1 VSVRPRTHRPF
12 SARAAACAALAC
24 VGAAEILLAM
34 NSAKPPAARVQEVTD
49 TVHGVRIADPY
60 RWLEDGSSNEVR
72 AWVDGQNAW
81 AEALLGA
88 RPGRAGVRERLG
100 RLLAI
105 GTIGTPDVRGDL
117 YFFTRREGTQN
128 QPILYVRQGL
138 KGQDRVLVD
147 PNPLSPDGTAT
158 IDWWFPSRDGKLLAY
173 GISTAGDEKST
184 LRVRD
189 TATGRDLPDV
199 IPHTR
204 YCSLGWVPDGSG
216 FYYTRYPTPGSV
228 PAGQENYNRRVFH
241 HRLGDDPAN
250 DPLVFGAD
258 RKPEEIIEIDLSA
271 DGRWLT
277 AVIYDGWARTDLF
290 VSDRKAQSP
299 TFTAVAQGLD
309 AIFTGGVV
317 HGILYVRTN
326 FEAPRYRLLAI
337 DPSKPGRDGWKTL
350 IPQGAP
356 VLDDA
361 RVVGGTIVA
370 RLMQQASSRVVLY
383 DRDGR
388 RLTEIPLPALGTV
401 DSISGEPDGKEVFF
415 GFSSYTVP
423 PRVERIDLA
432 TKTASTWQK
441 VTADVD
447 LSRLEVKQVFYPS
460 KDGTKVSMFVVGRK
474 GLALDGSNPT
484 LLYGYGGFNVSQTPG
499 FSRSLVLWLERGGVY
514 AEANLRGGGEY
525 GEDWHRAGMLDR
537 KQNVFDD
544 YIAAAEW
551 LIAKKY
557 TRSDRLAIYGG
568 SNGGLLVGAAL
579 TQRPDLFKA
588 VVCAV
593 PLLDMLRYQNFQI
606 ARLWVPEYG
615 SAEDA
620 AQFKYLYAYSPYHH
634 VKKGTAYPATLLT
647 TADSDSRV
655 DPMHARKM
663 AALLQAST
671 SSDRPIL
678 LRTETRAGHG
688 AGKPLSKQIDE
699 AADVYGFLI
708 WQLGLEMK
716 RDLAPE
722 PYPESGSNATKAGG
736 DRS

>member
-1 VSVRPRTHRPF
+1 
-12 SARAAACAALAC
+12 
-24 VGAAEILLAM
+24 
-34 NSAKPPAARVQEVTD
+34 
-49 TVHGVRIADPY
+49 
-60 RWLEDGSSNEVR
+60 
-72 AWVDGQNAW
+72 
-81 AEALLGA
+81 
-88 RPGRAGVRERLG
+88 
-100 RLLAI
+100 
-105 GTIGTPDVRGDL
+105 
-117 YFFTRREGTQN
+117 
-128 QPILYVRQGL
+128 
-138 KGQDRVLVD
+138 
-147 PNPLSPDGTAT
+147 
-158 IDWWFPSRDGKLLAY
+158 
-173 GISTAGDEKST
+173 
-184 LRVRD
+184 
-189 TATGRDLPDV
+189 
-199 IPHTR
+199 
-204 YCSLGWVPDGSG
+204 
-216 FYYTRYPTPGSV
+216 
-228 PAGQENYNRRVFH
+228 
-241 HRLGDDPAN
+241 
-250 DPLVFGAD
+250 
-258 RKPEEIIEIDLSA
+258 
-271 DGRWLT
+271 
-277 AVIYDGWARTDLF
+277 
-290 VSDRKAQSP
+290 
-299 TFTAVAQGLD
+299 
-309 AIFTGGVV
+309 
-317 HGILYVRTN
+317 
-326 FEAPRYRLLAI
+326 
-337 DPSKPGRDGWKTL
+337 
-350 IPQGAP
+350 
-356 VLDDA
+356 
-361 RVVGGTIVA
+361 
-370 RLMQQASSRVVLY
+370 MQQASSRVVLY

-557 TRSDRLAIYGG
+557 ARSDRLAIYGG